1 MYKCRVNLLKYKLAS
16 FNITNS
22 LHYTQR
28 LSATAAVPH
37 NITPRPKS
45 TLSVYEGLKEND
57 VGFIE
62 AFNMILTTCINH
74 FLWLY
79 VTKCG
84 PSYINLKL
92 KYFHFNMQRQLSKS
106 FVG

>member
-1 MYKCRVNLLKYKLAS
+1 MLLSARLQAS

-22 LHYTQR
+22 LHYTRR

-37 NITPRPKS
+37 NITPQPKS
-45 TLSVYEGLKEND
+45 TLSVYEGLKDND

-62 AFNMILTTCINH
+62 AFNMILTRINH
-74 FLWLY
+74 LLWLY

-84 PSYINLKL
+84 PSYLNLKL
-92 KYFHFNMQRQLSKS
+92 KYAKMLKYFLLSQFNMQRQL
-106 FVG
+106 